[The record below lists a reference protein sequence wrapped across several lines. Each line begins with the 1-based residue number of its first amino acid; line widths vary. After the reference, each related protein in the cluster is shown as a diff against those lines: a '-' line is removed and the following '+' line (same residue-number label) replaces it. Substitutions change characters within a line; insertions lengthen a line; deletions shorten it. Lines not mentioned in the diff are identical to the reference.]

1 MLLRPIMKLMQSVAT
16 SEGCGNCGVL
26 GYITTKYGA
35 LQLVRLLSLSDF
47 DLAGSLYCR
56 NWSTA
61 GCATT
66 SCSSYKAACLR
77 TSQTPSTMDLSVYN
91 PDTAIPNLSGKVI
104 LVTGGASH

>member
-1 MLLRPIMKLMQSVAT
+1 MKLMQSVAT
-16 SEGCGNCGVL
+16 NEGCRNCGVL

-35 LQLVRLLSLSDF
+35 LQLVRLLSLSH
-47 DLAGSLYCR
+47 LILPEVYCR

-77 TSQTPSTMDLSVYN
+77 TSQTPSTMDLSTYN
-91 PDTAIPNLSGKVI
+91 PDTAIPDLSGKVI